1 MAHRGSYGGGG
12 QGQYPAG
19 QPGYSGGYQQATQDR
34 MSRAQSLS
42 QQERLIELKKKEI
55 EKRMAEQKKKE
66 EEERLKKLAK
76 LKGKA
81 LSSQAAPPPVQVS
94 PGPSS
99 VVNKFVN
106 DGSFMEQFMR
116 MQKKKTVKRE
126 EDKSQGVEPENGTP
140 AADVSAPQTA
150 AAAAAKLAFSGK
162 KATPSSITNFVS
174 HMKRTDKSATSI
186 SRPDVFETPE
196 REPEQPR
203 KTISVSPP
211 EDLQTR
217 EVVEKL
223 AAFVAEGGKQV
234 EEVAIKKNK
243 DNPAFWFLYE
253 PNSRAYKYYRQKVQE
268 LEGKSRRDLDGDDA
282 DTEGEGGDT
291 ARGIKRKRKSRWGP
305 QESVGSV
312 PPPSVVNIP
321 APGVVQPAM
330 PGVSAPGLVGMPQM
344 SAAQQQSGSGLGGTG
359 TSAGPAKQWPG
370 RRTEGSQMSTAQF
383 VQHLEDYIQWSQSQN
398 VSAGATAAASIS
410 GVNPV
415 GLRGTSELSSEQ
427 LKQLK
432 EQKEMQ
438 MMYNMI
444 TSKRKKAAEN
454 AAKGKFKY
462 EYDSDEETE
471 GGTWEHRRRAQEM
484 DNTAE
489 WADKLTSMNKGKHFI
504 GDFLPPEELEKFME
518 KFKAL
523 KEGRDPDLSDYAEFK
538 LGEDNLGYKML
549 QAMGWTE
556 GKGLGANEEG
566 ITAPVNKGQQAI
578 ENAGLG
584 VDKPSELSKEDD
596 EYEAFRKRMMLA
608 YRFRP
613 NPLNNP
619 RRPYY

>member
-12 QGQYPAG
+12 QGQYTPG

-55 EKRMAEQKKKE
+55 EKRMAEQKKKA

-81 LSSQAAPPPVQVS
+81 TSSQSAPPPVRVS
-94 PGPSS
+94 PSPSS

-106 DGSFMEQFMR
+106 DGSFMEQFMK

-126 EDKSQGVEPENGTP
+126 EDKSQGGDPENGTSST
-140 AADVSAPQTA
+140 DISASQTAA
-150 AAAAAKLAFSGK
+150 AAAAAKLAFMGK
-162 KATPSSITNFVS
+162 KATPSITNFVS
-174 HMKRTDKSATSI
+174 HMKRTDKPATSI

-203 KTISVSPP
+203 KTIS
-211 EDLQTR
+211 EDPQTR

-268 LEGKSRRDLDGDDA
+268 LEGQGRRDLDGEDA

-291 ARGIKRKRKSRWGP
+291 ARGVKRKRKSRWGP
-305 QESVGSV
+305 QESVGAV

-330 PGVSAPGLVGMPQM
+330 PGVSAPGLVSMPQL
-344 SAAQQQSGSGLGGTG
+344 SAAQQQSGSGLGGAG
-359 TSAGPAKQWPG
+359 TTAGPAKQWPG

-383 VQHLEDYIQWSQSQN
+383 VQHLEDYIQWSQSKN
-398 VSAGATAAASIS
+398 LSAGATAAANIS

-415 GLRGTSELSSEQ
+415 GLRGTSELSAEQ

-438 MMYNMI
+438 MMYSMI

-462 EYDSDEETE
+462 EYDSDEETD
-471 GGTWEHRRRAQEM
+471 GGTWEHKRRAQEM
-484 DNTAE
+484 DNTSE
-489 WADKLTSMNKGKHFI
+489 WADKLTNMNKGKHFI

-538 LGEDNLGYKML
+538 LGQIESIASVYRSSLRVHL
-549 QAMGWTE
+549 R
-556 GKGLGANEEG
+556 
-566 ITAPVNKGQQAI
+566 GQQAI

>member
-1 MAHRGSYGGGG
+1 MY
-12 QGQYPAG
+12 
-19 QPGYSGGYQQATQDR
+19 T
-34 MSRAQSLS
+34 SR
-42 QQERLIELKKKEI
+42 
-55 EKRMAEQKKKE
+55 
-66 EEERLKKLAK
+66 
-76 LKGKA
+76 
-81 LSSQAAPPPVQVS
+81 
-94 PGPSS
+94 
-99 VVNKFVN
+99 
-106 DGSFMEQFMR
+106 
-116 MQKKKTVKRE
+116 
-126 EDKSQGVEPENGTP
+126 
-140 AADVSAPQTA
+140 
-150 AAAAAKLAFSGK
+150 
-162 KATPSSITNFVS
+162 
-174 HMKRTDKSATSI
+174 
-186 SRPDVFETPE
+186 
-196 REPEQPR
+196 
-203 KTISVSPP
+203 
-211 EDLQTR
+211 
-217 EVVEKL
+217 
-223 AAFVAEGGKQV
+223 
-234 EEVAIKKNK
+234 
-243 DNPAFWFLYE
+243 FLYE

-383 VQHLEDYIQWSQSQN
+383 VQHLEDYIQ
-398 VSAGATAAASIS
+398 
-410 GVNPV
+410 
-415 GLRGTSELSSEQ
+415 
-427 LKQLK
+427 
-432 EQKEMQ
+432 MQ